1 MKRFLLEVSTNWC
14 GEDNTYSAYAET
26 EQELVDILSEKA
38 YENFSD
44 FGGFDMI
51 LEELFPEVEDNE
63 YTEEMIHEA
72 GEVEGEYYFGH
83 IVEWDE
89 ERDDEEWGDYDLVY
103 DGRTKQINL
112 ESTEKL

>member
-51 LEELFPEVEDNE
+51 LEELFPEVEDVNVL
-63 YTEEMIHEA
+63 TTFPLLLHRQIGFAPHTLDMQ
-72 GEVEGEYYFGH
+72 GRNGCM
-83 IVEWDE
+83 
-89 ERDDEEWGDYDLVY
+89 
-103 DGRTKQINL
+103 DG
-112 ESTEKL
+112 